1 MPGEANNSQEDDL
14 AALARPTNKM
24 KRGKKNEHTGTWKK
38 AKELR
43 ELKRLAEELTAE
55 ITTIE
60 DEIKACMGEQE
71 KITAGE

>member
-1 MPGEANNSQEDDL
+1 MSAKELE
-14 AALARPTNKM
+14 
-24 KRGKKNEHTGTWKK
+24 KK

-60 DEIKACMGEQE
+60 N
-71 KITAGE
+71 

>member
-1 MPGEANNSQEDDL
+1 M
-14 AALARPTNKM
+14 
-24 KRGKKNEHTGTWKK
+24 
-38 AKELR
+38 R

-71 KITAGE
+71 KITAGEYKKSDGQGLQAPDSILRPLKRQCLS